1 MTQCMQ
7 VKDLNQKIIYLGSI
21 NMKTDEDI
29 EKIEQQWKELFD
41 AAVDMLD
48 GTLIYIAHIRR
59 YYPKVHNKTVVS
71 KKYLKHEE
79 SINE

>member
-1 MTQCMQ
+1 MA
-7 VKDLNQKIIYLGSI
+7 
-21 NMKTDEDI
+21 TDEEI
-29 EKIEQQWKELFD
+29 EKMGWEELFD
-41 AAVDMLD
+41 EAVDMLD

-79 SINE
+79 STNE